1 MALILLKGAS
11 STDSSASDDEV
22 IIEGASACRRRF
34 SEDEDSDCSSEP
46 QSIASSFL
54 RMNILDSSNSEQ
66 DHDNSF
72 SLLVQ
77 EELTQ
82 CKSDDVFSHID
93 KNTILYSSS
102 QRNVPTRNQKPE
114 IS

>member
-1 MALILLKGAS
+1 MALIPPKGAS
-11 STDSSASDDEV
+11 STDKSASDDEV
-22 IIEGASACRRRF
+22 VIEDASACRRRI

-46 QSIASSFL
+46 RSIASSFL

-66 DHDNSF
+66 DHDNLF
-72 SLLVQ
+72 SLLAQ
-77 EELTQ
+77 KELTQ

-93 KNTILYSSS
+93 KDTIPLTPLV
-102 QRNVPTRNQKPE
+102 NEMFPPE